1 MIINARQI
9 NTKARPELAAIMKK
23 KHRKDTSLIF
33 HLLQGEVGKSY
44 VDTMI
49 ILEET
54 LKNGGWADY
63 RLIKD
68 NAMYGDEKEEIEIF
82 RLPQKAMFALV
93 KSFAPE
99 EDLESEPCNE
109 PTYNPESQY
118 VVSREKVGRP
128 RRILSDEEQAN
139 IQKLRDKGMSINAI
153 SKELGI
159 NNRRVMEYCK
169 K

>member
-1 MIINARQI
+1 MLITARQI
-9 NTKARPELAAIMKK
+9 NTKARPQLAAIMKK
-23 KHRKDTSLIF
+23 KHKKDISLLF
-33 HLLQGEVGKSY
+33 HLLQGEVGKNY

-49 ILEET
+49 VLEET
-54 LKNGGWADY
+54 LKTGSWSDY

-68 NAMYGDEKEEIEIF
+68 NAIYGDEKEEIEIF
-82 RLPQKAMFALV
+82 RLPQKAMFALI
-93 KSFAPE
+93 KFFTPE
-99 EDLESEPCNE
+99 EDLEPEKNNK
-109 PTYNPESQY
+109 PTYNPKSQY
-118 VVSREKVGRP
+118 VVNREKVGRP
-128 RRILSDEEQAN
+128 RRVLSDEEQAN

>member
-23 KHRKDTSLIF
+23 KHKKDTSLLF

-54 LKNGGWADY
+54 LKNGGWSDY

-99 EDLESEPCNE
+99 EDLESEPSNE
-109 PTYNPESQY
+109 PTYNPKSQY